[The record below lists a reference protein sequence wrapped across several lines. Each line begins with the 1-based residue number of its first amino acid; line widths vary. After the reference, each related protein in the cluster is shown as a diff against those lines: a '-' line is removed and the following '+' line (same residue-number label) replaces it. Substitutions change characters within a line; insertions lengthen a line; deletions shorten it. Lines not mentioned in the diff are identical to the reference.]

1 MLSRYQEKLIEKVAK
16 DLYKYRK
23 TNSVQDIYHQLYL
36 LVEKQILNSQNSE
49 DPYYNIERDYNEEI

>member
-16 DLYKYRK
+16 DLYKDRK
-23 TNSVQDIYHQLYL
+23 INSVQDIYQQLCL
-36 LVEKQILNSQNSE
+36 LVEKQILISESSQ